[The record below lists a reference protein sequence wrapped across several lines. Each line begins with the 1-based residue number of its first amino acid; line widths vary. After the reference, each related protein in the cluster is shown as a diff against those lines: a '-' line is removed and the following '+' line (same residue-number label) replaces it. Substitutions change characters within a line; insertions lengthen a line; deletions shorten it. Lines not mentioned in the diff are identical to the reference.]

1 MLDGGNDENTAVSCS
16 GGRKDTTCFSAR
28 LMWRANGAGELY
40 LYLPPF
46 DDPRF
51 AANEKLCSLPNSIC
65 DASFGISVNRGSY
78 SFPAGQWTTIAERV
92 KLNDFGEANGEIEL
106 FVNGESV
113 INVSGIIIR
122 DSSAGRIRGI
132 QVQSFFRSESPTKLK
147 DRGVSWRGLIIG
159 SSTDWAT
166 LKDQDLY
173 FANFGAAIVDRI

>member
-92 KLNDFGEANGEIEL
+92 RLNDFGEANGEIEL

-132 QVQSFFRSESPTKLK
+132 QVQSFFGGKSPMKLK
-147 DRGVSWRGLIIG
+147 DRGMS
-159 SSTDWAT
+159 
-166 LKDQDLY
+166 
-173 FANFGAAIVDRI
+173 